1 MRYGGEKKQ
10 FPGCKS
16 EIKKIWAAFKNF
28 AIVFSF
34 IVNFVLVIVLLLS
47 PEPFL
52 STKSE
57 IAEPLLLDLDS
68 AFAALGET
76 TIRTTV
82 QINHMLP
89 ISFDLP
95 LQQQTA
101 VILNESVPLQVP
113 ATFYLPGGGGS
124 INGVVSLALPSG
136 QALPVTLGFHHP
148 CGINST
154 REFSLP
160 VEIELYK
167 AGMGPAID
175 QLRAVF
181 QPLTS
186 FVQELPDSPQEML
199 QPNE

>member
-1 MRYGGEKKQ
+1 MAEKKINSQ
-10 FPGCKS
+10 VIKS
-16 EIKKIWAAFKNF
+16 EINKIWLAFKNF

-34 IVNFVLVIVLLLS
+34 IVNFVLVMVLLLS
-47 PEPFL
+47 PEPLFT
-52 STKSE
+52 TKSD

-82 QINHMLP
+82 QINHILP

-95 LQQQTA
+95 LQQHTA
-101 VILNESVPLQVP
+101 VILNEAVPLNVP
-113 ATFYLPGGGGS
+113 ATFYLPSGGGS

-136 QALPVTLGFHHP
+136 QALPVSLDLVIP
-148 CGINST
+148 VEST
-154 REFSLP
+154 IPVVFALP
-160 VEIELYK
+160 VEIELYS

-181 QPLTS
+181 KPLTA
-186 FVQELPDSPQEML
+186 FIQDLPNSPQEVL

>member
-1 MRYGGEKKQ
+1 MAENKNN
-10 FPGCKS
+10 FLLIKS
-16 EIKKIWAAFKNF
+16 EIKKIWLAFKNF

-47 PEPFL
+47 PKPLF

-113 ATFYLPGGGGS
+113 ATFYLPGGGGA

-136 QALPVTLGFHHP
+136 QALPVTLDFTIP
-148 CGINST
+148 VAAMVPV
-154 REFSLP
+154 EFALP

-175 QLRAVF
+175 QLRSVF
-181 QPLTS
+181 QPMTS
-186 FVQELPDSPQEML
+186 FLQDLPDSPQEML

>member
-1 MRYGGEKKQ
+1 MEEKKSSLQ
-10 FPGCKS
+10 VFSS

-34 IVNFVLVIVLLLS
+34 IVNFVLVMVLLLS
-47 PEPFL
+47 PEPIFT
-52 STKSE
+52 TKSD

-68 AFAALGET
+68 AFAALGDT

-89 ISFDLP
+89 ISFNLP
-95 LQQQTA
+95 LNQQTA

-136 QALPVTLGFHHP
+136 QALPVTLDLNIP
-148 CGINST
+148 VAST
-154 REFSLP
+154 VPVQFSLP
-160 VEIELYK
+160 VEIELYQ

-181 QPLTS
+181 SPLTS
-186 FVQELPDSPQEML
+186 FIQELPDSPQEMI